1 MKLSRCVLLLAAF
14 AMPAFAATKGV
25 NGPNGPVGTVPDDVS
40 PALAAQTTAVTND
53 SDQTLHA
60 MHDEMERARTRLS
73 LPDADKPFFIQYRL
87 LDLDV
92 RTVTAS
98 YGALVSSSVSRT
110 RFMSVDVR
118 VGDYHLDSSNFLS
131 EDGFQGF
138 LGSTGEVG
146 IDRDYNSLR
155 QDLWLATDQAYKA
168 AVTQMSLKQAF
179 LRSLTKPPE
188 IDDFSQSSPIIKIDP
203 RVEADWT
210 SRSWDDEARAA
221 SLALKDYPQLYGTR
235 VTYYIVY
242 ATSYLMTSEGT
253 TLRASHSLASIEA
266 ALDTEAEDG
275 LPLHDFYAVYSAQPG
290 GLPDAAAVSKSLTQ
304 AATDLL
310 VFRSSPL
317 APDYTGPVL
326 FDAPA
331 AASVLAQVLEPS
343 LSGARP
349 PLSATQEYDSFMER
363 VGGRNEWSG
372 HVGTR
377 VLPSTVTLIDDPTA
391 ADFQGQP
398 LVGGYDIDDE
408 GVKSQKVTIVENG
421 ILKNMLMSRRPGPDF
436 QISNGHARSAVL
448 TDPRPLSTNLF
459 FQSSDALSPD
469 DLRKKFLAS
478 CKDDGQ
484 QWCIEVKR
492 MDNPALAALRQQD
505 FGDFMSQLGGD
516 IASGARMPLALY
528 RVYVSDGHEEPV
540 REGVIEGLTLRSL
553 RNILGIGNDPA
564 VFPFMQNPTDGLAG
578 TALGAFGSAQGGI
591 PSTVVAPSLLLDEV
605 EIRGFHG
612 EPRRLPLVPAPPLKL
627 GTGDQGN

>member
-1 MKLSRCVLLLAAF
+1 MKLSIFVLLLGALAIPACAA
-14 AMPAFAATKGV
+14 A
-25 NGPNGPVGTVPDDVS
+25 NGPVGTIPDAVS
-40 PALAAQTTAVTND
+40 AALAAQTTAVTND
-53 SDQTLHA
+53 PDQTLHA
-60 MHDEMERARTRLS
+60 MHDEMERSRARLV

-92 RTVTAS
+92 RSVTAS
-98 YGALVSSSVSRT
+98 FGGLLSSSVSRT
-110 RFMSVDVR
+110 RFMKVDVR

-179 LRSLTKPPE
+179 LHSLTKPPE
-188 IDDFSQSSPIIKIDP
+188 IDDFSQSSPIIKIEP
-203 RVEADWT
+203 HAEPDWA
-210 SRSWDDEARAA
+210 SRNWDDEARAA
-221 SLALKDYPQLYGTR
+221 SVALKDYPQLYGTR
-235 VTYYIVY
+235 ITYYMVY
-242 ATSYLMTSEGT
+242 ATTYLMTSEGT
-253 TLRASHSLASIEA
+253 TMRTSTSLASIEA
-266 ALDTEAEDG
+266 ALDTEADDG
-275 LPLHDFYAVYSAQPG
+275 LPLHNFYAVYTAKPG
-290 GLPDAAAVSKSLTQ
+290 ELPDAATVSKALTE
-304 AATDLL
+304 AATALL
-310 VFRSSPL
+310 VFRASPL
-317 APDYTGPVL
+317 VSDYTGPVL

-349 PLSATQEYDSFMER
+349 PLSATQDYDSFMER

-372 HVGTR
+372 RVGTR
-377 VLPSTVTLIDDPTA
+377 VLPSTVTLTDDPA
-391 ADFQGQP
+391 ATEFQGQP
-398 LVGGYDIDDE
+398 LLGAYDIDDE
-408 GVKSQKVTIVENG
+408 GVKSQAVTIVENG
-421 ILKNMLMSRRPGPDF
+421 MLKDMLMSRRPGPDF
-436 QISNGHARSAVL
+436 QLSNGHARSAML
-448 TDPRPLSTNLF
+448 SDPQPLSSNLF
-459 FQSSDALSPD
+459 FKSSDALSPD
-469 DLRKKFLAS
+469 DLRKKFLAA

-492 MDNPALAALRQQD
+492 MDNPALSALRQQD

-516 IASGARMPLALY
+516 IESGARMPLSLY

-553 RNILGIGNDPA
+553 RNMLGTGNDLT
-564 VFPFMQNPTDGLAG
+564 VYTYMQQSSSDGLAG

-591 PSTVVAPSLLLDEV
+591 PSTVVAPSLLLDEIEV
-605 EIRGFHG
+605 RGFHG
-612 EPRRLPLVPAPPLKL
+612 EPRRLPPVPAPPLK
-627 GTGDQGN
+627 